1 MTLGTAAPY
10 PGRVGLFRRLL
21 QPRPRTDRDV
31 ASSGASASGADAHG
45 GRRAT
50 VAHLNEFV
58 GSRVGVEAYVEPP
71 TRDTR
76 ASVLLVATTGE
87 WTRRG
92 APDERAAWK
101 LAEGL
106 GVPVYN
112 VQFTGYPQRYR
123 DWNSR
128 ARGRRL
134 T

>member
-1 MTLGTAAPY
+1 MT
-10 PGRVGLFRRLL
+10 RMGLFSRLRR
-21 QPRPRTDRDV
+21 
-31 ASSGASASGADAHG
+31 GATSDEPSRAPGGGG

-50 VAHLNEFV
+50 LAHLESFV
-58 GSRVGVEAYVEPP
+58 ASRVGVEVYVEPA
-71 TRDTR
+71 TRDTA

-92 APDERAAWK
+92 VPDERTAWK
-101 LAEGL
+101 VAEGL

-134 T
+134 TSEA